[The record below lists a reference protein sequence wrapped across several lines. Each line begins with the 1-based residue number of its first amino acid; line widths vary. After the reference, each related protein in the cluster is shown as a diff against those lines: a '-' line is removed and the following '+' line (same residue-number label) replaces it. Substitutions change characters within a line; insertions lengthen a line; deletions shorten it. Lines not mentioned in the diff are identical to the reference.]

1 MNIHRWLREAGLMLA
16 ALIIFIALKG
26 LFLIA
31 IYLIGGFL
39 YA

>member
-1 MNIHRWLREAGLMLA
+1 MNIHRWLREAGLLLA
-16 ALIIFIALKG
+16 ALIIFLLIKG

-31 IYLIGGFL
+31 IYLIGASL